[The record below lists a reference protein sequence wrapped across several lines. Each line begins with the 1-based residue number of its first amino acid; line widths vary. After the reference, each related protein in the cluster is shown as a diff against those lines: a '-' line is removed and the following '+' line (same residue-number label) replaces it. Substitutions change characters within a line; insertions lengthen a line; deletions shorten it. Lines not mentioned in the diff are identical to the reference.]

1 MNIGTLIEEME
12 IEVEG
17 LSKRGETMA
26 RIVVNP
32 EILAGKP
39 IIEGTRLSV
48 EHVLGLLNSGMSHA
62 EIIEDYPELNE
73 ECLQAVCEFDSS
85 RRSASGR
92 SSTSQVIRDRVVI
105 NLPTIR
111 DNVRN
116 ATPARR

>member
-1 MNIGTLIEEME
+1 M
-12 IEVEG
+12 
-17 LSKRGETMA
+17 S

-39 IIEGTRLSV
+39 IIEETRLSV

-62 EIIEDYPELNE
+62 QIIEEYPELNE
-73 ECLQAVCEFDSS
+73 KSLQAVLAFESS
-85 RRSASGR
+85 RKDASTHTD
-92 SSTSQVIRDRVVI
+92 TSRVIRNRVVV

-116 ATPARR
+116 AAPSRR

>member
-1 MNIGTLIEEME
+1 M
-12 IEVEG
+12 V
-17 LSKRGETMA
+17 

-48 EHVLGLLNSGMSHA
+48 EHVLGLLNNGMSHA
-62 EIIEDYPELNE
+62 QLIEEYPELNE
-73 ECLQAVCEFDSS
+73 ERLQAVLAFESS
-85 RRSASGR
+85 RRSASER
-92 SSTSQVIRDRVVI
+92 APASQVIRNRAVI

-111 DNVRN
+111 DKVRN

>member
-1 MNIGTLIEEME
+1 
-12 IEVEG
+12 
-17 LSKRGETMA
+17 MA

-48 EHVLGLLNSGMSHA
+48 EHVLGLIDSGMSHA
-62 EIIEDYPELNE
+62 EIIEEYPELDE
-73 ECLQAVCEFDSS
+73 ESLQEVREFDSS
-85 RRSASGR
+85 RTADSGR
-92 SSTSQVIRDRVVI
+92 ANTSRAIRNRVVI

-116 ATPARR
+116 AAPARS

>member
-1 MNIGTLIEEME
+1 M
-12 IEVEG
+12 
-17 LSKRGETMA
+17 S

-73 ECLQAVCEFDSS
+73 ESLQAVLTFESS
-85 RRSASGR
+85 RRSASER
-92 SSTSQVIRDRVVI
+92 APASQVIRNRVVI

-111 DNVRN
+111 DKVRN

>member
-1 MNIGTLIEEME
+1 M
-12 IEVEG
+12 
-17 LSKRGETMA
+17 S

-73 ECLQAVCEFDSS
+73 ESLQAVRRLS
-85 RRSASGR
+85 RHAGLLPSAR
-92 SSTSQVIRDRVVI
+92 
-105 NLPTIR
+105 LL
-111 DNVRN
+111 
-116 ATPARR
+116 RR

>member
-1 MNIGTLIEEME
+1 M
-12 IEVEG
+12 V
-17 LSKRGETMA
+17 

-39 IIEGTRLSV
+39 ILEGTRLSV
-48 EHVLGLLNSGMSHA
+48 EHVLGLLESGMSDT

-73 ECLQAVCEFDSS
+73 ESLQMVRTFEAS
-85 RRSASGR
+85 RATASKRASA
-92 SSTSQVIRDRVVI
+92 SQVIRDRVVI

-116 ATPARR
+116 ATSARR